1 MNSVKTTSTMRI
13 NKMRGESG
21 TLWQG
26 RFFDRVLR
34 TVKEY
39 RETVDYI
46 HRNPVEANL
55 TARSEDWP
63 WSSARDY
70 ARGDGSNPML
80 PIDEVELPAEE
91 RTRI

>member
-1 MNSVKTTSTMRI
+1 MRI

-46 HRNPVEANL
+46 HRNPVEATL
-55 TARSEDWP
+55 AARPEDWP
-63 WSSARDY
+63 WSSASHYGRRN
-70 ARGDGSNPML
+70 ASDGLL
-80 PIDEVELPAEE
+80 PVDAVELPAEE
-91 RTRI
+91 RTRL